1 MWGSLLVMDRGR
13 KRERRRKEGQ
23 MEERTNIHHGC
34 KYIQERRGEERRGKE
49 EELSQRKVQARG

>member
-13 KRERRRKEGQ
+13 E
-23 MEERTNIHHGC
+23 EERKDRWRREQT
-34 KYIQERRGEERRGKE
+34 YIMDANTFRRGEERRGKE